1 MQCDATGQ
9 AEGLFPP
16 FKWERGRIMIIRRPP
31 FVFLPGLPVCWWRA
45 RHVGPRH
52 TLRTEP
58 TNCQVRLQEKEREME
73 IAVCSGT
80 SDPLA
85 ANGRAISEVES
96 SKLQQKTNMAEQL
109 VKSTNLA
116 EK

>member
-1 MQCDATGQ
+1 
-9 AEGLFPP
+9 
-16 FKWERGRIMIIRRPP
+16 
-31 FVFLPGLPVCWWRA
+31 
-45 RHVGPRH
+45 
-52 TLRTEP
+52 
-58 TNCQVRLQEKEREME
+58 ME